1 VHFLEAI
8 QPQQFGQLDAS
19 GISGLLIHNLSVAQA
34 SAAAST
40 QTFDAF
46 PFPRKCSADKQM
58 RHTFSAIK
66 RTALHVVGASVLLIP
81 LHTAAQQAIRNKPG
95 RTQVISAPNYHFTSG
110 TSALGIPFQLSSNF
124 VLVQLR
130 VNNSRPLWFLFSTA
144 STSVVDTRIAKEL
157 GLRVQ
162 GKEELTATGSSI
174 GAGSISGVS
183 LALPGVATFNQTVA
197 VLPLEFLSSIM
208 GQSVAGLIGYDF
220 ISQFVIEVDYARRKM
235 NVYAPA
241 TYRYSG
247 TGDVLPIKFID
258 KSPFIRVKITME
270 GREAV
275 EGTVELETEC
285 TGALVVQR
293 SFAEAH
299 QLLKSV
305 KGFRLG
311 NVGGAG
317 GSMSRTLQGRVKNIQ
332 VGRFMIN
339 NPLVAFSQVEADK
352 DATDGD
358 SQIGGEVLRRF
369 RLILDYSR
377 QRIILEPNEHLAEP
391 VEADMSGFE
400 LVAEGEGLKTLTINE
415 VLANSPAAEAGLQ
428 EEDEL
433 TTINGRSVT
442 EFSLEQIRQMLKQEG
457 KEYLLKLKRGSQ
469 TLEVKLKTRRLI

>member
-1 VHFLEAI
+1 VRLT
-8 QPQQFGQLDAS
+8 
-19 GISGLLIHNLSVAQA
+19 IS
-34 SAAAST
+34 
-40 QTFDAF
+40 
-46 PFPRKCSADKQM
+46 P
-58 RHTFSAIK
+58 IK
-66 RTALHVVGASVLLIP
+66 RTALQIVWALILLIP
-81 LHTAAQQAIRNKPG
+81 SHIAAQRANRNESA
-95 RTQVISAPNYHFTSG
+95 RTSVIPAPNYHFASG
-110 TSALGIPFQLSSNF
+110 TRALGIPFQLSSNF

-144 STSVVDTRIAKEL
+144 STSVIDTGIAKEL
-157 GLRVQ
+157 GLPVQ
-162 GKEELTATGSSI
+162 GKGKSTATGKSI
-174 GAGSISGVS
+174 GAGTISGVS
-183 LALPGVATFNQTVA
+183 LALPGVMTFNQTVA
-197 VLPLEFLSSIM
+197 VLPLEFISSIM
-208 GQSVAGLIGYDF
+208 GQPVAGLIGYDF
-220 ISQFVIEVDYARRKM
+220 ISQFVIEVDYAARKM

-247 TGDVLPIKFID
+247 SGQILPIKFVD
-258 KSPFIRVKITME
+258 KRPFVGVKITME

-275 EGTVELETEC
+275 EGAVELETANS
-285 TGALVVQR
+285 GVLVVQR

-317 GSMSRTLQGRVKNIQ
+317 GSMSRTLQGRVRNIQ
-332 VGRFMIN
+332 IGRLSIN
-339 NPLVAFSQVEADK
+339 NPIVTISQAEAGKVA
-352 DATDGD
+352 TGGDG
-358 SQIGGEVLRRF
+358 QIGGEALRRF

-377 QRIILEPNEHLAEP
+377 QRIILEPNKHLVEL

-433 TTINGRSVT
+433 IAIDGRPVT

-457 KEYLLKLKRGSQ
+457 KEYVLKLKRGSQ
-469 TLEVKLKTRRLI
+469 ALQVKLKMRRLI

>member
-1 VHFLEAI
+1 
-8 QPQQFGQLDAS
+8 
-19 GISGLLIHNLSVAQA
+19 
-34 SAAAST
+34 
-40 QTFDAF
+40 
-46 PFPRKCSADKQM
+46 M
-58 RHTFSAIK
+58 RLTFSPIK
-66 RTALHVVGASVLLIP
+66 RTALQIVWALVLLIP
-81 LHTAAQQAIRNKPG
+81 LHTAAQQTIRNKP
-95 RTQVISAPNYHFTSG
+95 QPKPVIPVPNYHFASG
-110 TSALGIPFQLSSNF
+110 TSSLRIPFQLSSNF

-144 STSVVDTRIAKEL
+144 STSVIDTRLAKEL

-162 GKEELTATGSSI
+162 GKEKSTATGSSI
-174 GAGSISGVS
+174 GSESISGVS
-183 LALPGVATFNQTVA
+183 LALPGVTTFNQTVA
-197 VLPLEFLSSIM
+197 VLPLEFISSIM
-208 GQSVAGLIGYDF
+208 GQPIAGLIGYDF
-220 ISQFVIEVDYARRKM
+220 ISQFVLEVDYANRKM

-258 KSPFIRVKITME
+258 KSPFIAVKITME

-275 EGTVELETEC
+275 EGTVEFATESS
-285 TGALVVQR
+285 GVLVVQR

-299 QLLKSV
+299 QLLKSA

-311 NVGGAG
+311 NVGGAEE
-317 GSMSRTLQGRVKNIQ
+317 SLSRTLQGRVKNIQ
-332 VGRFMIN
+332 VGRFTIN
-339 NPLVAFSQVEADK
+339 NPIVSFSQAEAGK

-358 SQIGGEVLRRF
+358 GQIGGEALRRF

-377 QRIILEPNEHLAEP
+377 QRIMLEPNEHLAEP

-415 VLANSPAAEAGLQ
+415 IIANSPAADAGLQ

-433 TTINGRSVT
+433 SAIDGRPVT

-457 KEYLLKLKRGSQ
+457 KVYVLKLKRGSQ
-469 TLEVKLKTRRLI
+469 ALQVKLKMRRLI

>member
-1 VHFLEAI
+1 
-8 QPQQFGQLDAS
+8 
-19 GISGLLIHNLSVAQA
+19 
-34 SAAAST
+34 
-40 QTFDAF
+40 
-46 PFPRKCSADKQM
+46 M
-58 RHTFSAIK
+58 RHTLSAIK
-66 RTALHVVGASVLLIP
+66 QTALHIIWASVLLIP
-81 LHTAAQQAIRNKPG
+81 LHTAAQQGIGNKPA
-95 RTQVISAPNYHFTSG
+95 RKAIIPAPSYRFTSG
-110 TSALGIPFQLSSNF
+110 TSALGIPFELSSNF

-144 STSVVDTRIAKEL
+144 STSVIDTQIAKEL

-162 GKEELTATGSSI
+162 GNEKSTATGSSI
-174 GAGSISGVS
+174 RAGSISGIS
-183 LALPGVATFNQTVA
+183 LALPGVTTFNQTVA
-197 VLPLEFLSSIM
+197 VLPLEFISSIM
-208 GQSVAGLIGYDF
+208 GQPIAGLIGYDF
-220 ISQFVIEVDYARRKM
+220 ISQFVIEVDYAKRKM

-258 KSPFIRVKITME
+258 QSPFIAVKITME

-275 EGTVELETEC
+275 EGTVEFATESS
-285 TGALVVQR
+285 GVLVVQR

-299 QLLKSV
+299 QLLKSA

-311 NVGGAG
+311 HVGG
-317 GSMSRTLQGRVKNIQ
+317 SEESLSRTLQGRVKNIQ
-332 VGRFMIN
+332 VGRSSIN
-339 NPLVAFSQVEADK
+339 NPIVSFSQAEAGK

-358 SQIGGEVLRRF
+358 GQIGGEALRRF

-377 QRIILEPNEHLAEP
+377 QRIILEPNKHLAEP

-400 LVAEGEGLKTLTINE
+400 LVSEGEGLKTLTINE

-433 TTINGRSVT
+433 IAIDGRPVT

-457 KEYLLKLKRGSQ
+457 KEYVLRLKRGSQ
-469 TLEVKLKTRRLI
+469 ALQVKLKTRRLI

>member
-1 VHFLEAI
+1 
-8 QPQQFGQLDAS
+8 
-19 GISGLLIHNLSVAQA
+19 
-34 SAAAST
+34 
-40 QTFDAF
+40 
-46 PFPRKCSADKQM
+46 M
-58 RHTFSAIK
+58 RHTFSSVNQIIVHIAWAAI
-66 RTALHVVGASVLLIP
+66 LLTP
-81 LHTAAQQAIRNKPG
+81 LPIAAQQIRDKTGRKP
-95 RTQVISAPNYHFTSG
+95 VNPAPNYHFASG

-130 VNNSRPLWFLFSTA
+130 VNNSRPLCFLFSTA
-144 STSVVDTRIAKEL
+144 STSVIDTRIAKEL

-162 GKEELTATGSSI
+162 GKEESTATGSSYE
-174 GAGSISGVS
+174 AGLISGVS
-183 LALPGVATFNQTVA
+183 LALPGVTTFNQTVA

-208 GQSVAGLIGYDF
+208 GQPIAGLIGYDF
-220 ISQFVIEVDYARRKM
+220 ISQFVIEVDYAKRKM

-247 TGDVLPIKFID
+247 TGEVLPIKFID
-258 KSPFIRVKITME
+258 KSPFVAVRITVE

-275 EGTVELETEC
+275 EGTVKLET
-285 TGALVVQR
+285 GSSGVLVVQR

-311 NVGGAG
+311 NVGGAE

-339 NPLVAFSQVEADK
+339 NPLVAFSQAEADK

-358 SQIGGEVLRRF
+358 GQIGGEVLRRF

-400 LVAEGEGLKTLTINE
+400 LVAEGADLKTLTINE

-433 TTINGRSVT
+433 TAINGRLVT

-457 KEYLLKLKRGSQ
+457 KEYVLKLKRGSQ
-469 TLEVKLKTRRLI
+469 ALQVKLKTRRLI